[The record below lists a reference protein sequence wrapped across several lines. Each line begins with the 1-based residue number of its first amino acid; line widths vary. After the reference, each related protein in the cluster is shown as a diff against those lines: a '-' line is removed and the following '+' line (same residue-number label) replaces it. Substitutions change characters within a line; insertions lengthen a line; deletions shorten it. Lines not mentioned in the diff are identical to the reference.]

1 MLTLTVPEVGLFALL
16 IALCLSLLQA
26 TVPLL
31 GAATRRPL
39 WMAFAEP
46 MAWGQF
52 AFLLVSYASLTA
64 SFLLD
69 DFSVDYVA
77 RNSNSMLPWYY
88 KFTAVWGSHEGSVLL
103 WSLILSGW
111 GFAVSLFS
119 RQLPQDMLARVL
131 GVLGVV
137 SAGFLLFIVVTSSP
151 FDRLL
156 PGMPADG
163 ADLNPLL
170 QDVGLIIHPPML
182 YMGYV
187 GFSVVFAFAIAALI
201 EGRLDAA
208 WTRWVRPWTNIAW
221 AFLTLGIAL
230 GSWWAYYELG
240 WGGWWFWDP

>member
-88 KFTAVWGSHEGSVLL
+88 KLNHT
-103 WSLILSGW
+103 
-111 GFAVSLFS
+111 GF
-119 RQLPQDMLARVL
+119 
-131 GVLGVV
+131 
-137 SAGFLLFIVVTSSP
+137 
-151 FDRLL
+151 
-156 PGMPADG
+156 
-163 ADLNPLL
+163 
-170 QDVGLIIHPPML
+170 
-182 YMGYV
+182 Y
-187 GFSVVFAFAIAALI
+187 
-201 EGRLDAA
+201 
-208 WTRWVRPWTNIAW
+208 
-221 AFLTLGIAL
+221 
-230 GSWWAYYELG
+230 
-240 WGGWWFWDP
+240 GGHFV